1 MRFIRTGAPIEVSS
15 WEYEDMPVFDRYGN
29 IRRWEKVMV
38 PREYKELP
46 YEPPQAEPIDWNDT
60 VPFGV
65 DVKKELEEI
74 RRMRCK

>member
-1 MRFIRTGAPIEVSS
+1 MIRTGMPIKVTS
-15 WEYEDMPVFDRYGN
+15 WDWEDKPVYDRYGN
-29 IRRWEKVMV
+29 IRYYQKVRV

-46 YEPPQAEPIDWNDT
+46 YEQPTEEVIDWNDT

-74 RRMRCK
+74 RRVR